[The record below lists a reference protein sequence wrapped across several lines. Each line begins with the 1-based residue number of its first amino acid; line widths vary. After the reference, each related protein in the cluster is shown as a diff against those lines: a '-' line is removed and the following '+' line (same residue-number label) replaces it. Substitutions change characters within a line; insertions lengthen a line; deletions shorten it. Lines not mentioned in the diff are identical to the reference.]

1 MPSRRWSISSAAG
14 SLEPAPQRPSEPRYT
29 RVVWTLG
36 LGAFGLAFSLTTT
49 AAYLPPLLGQFT
61 TSATLI
67 ALVLASEGL
76 FAVALP
82 LVIGPWSD
90 TFHTPLG
97 RRRPFML
104 VALGPI
110 GFCLALM
117 AFMPSIWTTALLVL
131 AFFFAYYVYEPPY
144 RGLYPDLLPERL
156 YGRAQS
162 AQHLMRGAALGT
174 ALIGGGALF
183 HVWEPFPFLV
193 AAVVVTAACASPVL
207 FLREDGGHGRVFEGV
222 RAYISHSWRVFRRE
236 PEVRRFL
243 IANTAWEGAF
253 AGARTFVVLY
263 LTVGLGQPLGT
274 TTAVLAAVAGGYI
287 VAAAGAGF
295 LGDRFGLSR
304 VIFAASFVYG
314 FGLVLGGFGNEWHT
328 WYLPIIFVVAIGR
341 RNGAHARVGAAL
353 QADARRR
360 PRGDR
365 RAGDDDKGDRAPD
378 RAAARRRGDR
388 HPLAVP
394 RRHPRLPGALADPR
408 CARPARDPAR
418 RPTRRGREAV
428 RAGTARKPRADRL
441 GRRRRSWQRAPA
453 ARGPSSRR
461 TGGGRVRRRE
471 T

>member
-1 MPSRRWSISSAAG
+1 
-14 SLEPAPQRPSEPRYT
+14 
-29 RVVWTLG
+29 VLG

-49 AAYLPPLLGQFT
+49 AAYLPPLLGQYT
-61 TSATLI
+61 SSATLI
-67 ALVLASEGL
+67 ALVLAAEGL

-117 AFMPSIWTTALLVL
+117 AFMPSLWTTALLVF

-162 AQHLMRGAALGT
+162 AQHLMRGVALGT

-183 HVWEPFPFLV
+183 HVWEAFPFLV
-193 AAVVVTAACASPVL
+193 AAGVVTAACASPVL

-222 RAYISHSWRVFRRE
+222 RAYVSHSWRVFRRE
-236 PEVRRFL
+236 PDVRRFL

-287 VAAAGAGF
+287 VAAAGSGF

-304 VIFAASFVYG
+304 VIFAASIVYG
-314 FGLVLGGFGNEWHT
+314 LGLMLGGFGNEWHR
-328 WYLPIIFVVAIGR
+328 WYLPVIFVVAIAGGTVMTLAWGLLFKLMPPADR
-341 RNGAHARVGAAL
+341 GAISGLATTTKGFGLLIGPLLAGAAIDL
-353 QADARRR
+353 LAPYLDDTHGYQALWPILGVPVLLAIPLVARLSAAERN
-360 PRGDR
+360 
-365 RAGDDDKGDRAPD
+365 AG
-378 RAAARRRGDR
+378 
-388 HPLAVP
+388 
-394 RRHPRLPGALADPR
+394 PGEPES
-408 CARPARDPAR
+408 PEPI
-418 RPTRRGREAV
+418 V
-428 RAGTARKPRADRL
+428 
-441 GRRRRSWQRAPA
+441 
-453 ARGPSSRR
+453 
-461 TGGGRVRRRE
+461 
-471 T
+471 